1 MCFFQTKNETICYSI
16 ILYIYTC
23 IYIYTY
29 IHMEREGEE
38 GSTCKKASFYG
49 KITNLKHH
57 FNDSMILQKIAIV

>member
-1 MCFFQTKNETICYSI
+1 MPV
-16 ILYIYTC
+16 YT
-23 IYIYTY
+23 YTHTY

-49 KITNLKHH
+49 KITNLQHL

>member
-1 MCFFQTKNETICYSI
+1 MPV
-16 ILYIYTC
+16 YT
-23 IYIYTY
+23 YTPTY

-49 KITNLKHH
+49 KITNLQHH

>member
-1 MCFFQTKNETICYSI
+1 MPV
-16 ILYIYTC
+16 YT
-23 IYIYTY
+23 YTHTY

-49 KITNLKHH
+49 KITNLHH